1 MTSEVSHKEFF
12 GYKVHPAADVFP
24 MMDETRFKELADDIK
39 AHGLISKIQLFDG
52 QIIDGRNRAR
62 ACLVLGLQP
71 DFVFIQCANP
81 YSYAWSL
88 NGQRRDLSDIQRG
101 VIFLQCQKGAE
112 AIDAAKKEAEE
123 RRRAAIAEER
133 SKRVDVP
140 NPQGIG
146 GKSNKTSDS
155 TLLDGQN
162 CSSHLTKHRQRNH
175 DNRSSSIAAK
185 SAGITPA
192 TMQKS
197 QAIFNAGPEYA
208 NAVANGA
215 MKPTEALRKIRNTK
229 KLERIKALPDGK
241 YHVIYA
247 DPPWQY
253 NDKRETGDHREST
266 GAEHHYPTMPL
277 PDLKALAVSGLAATD
292 AVLFC
297 WATFP
302 LLPEALEV
310 VKSWGFAYKTAFV
323 WDKGAGAFGHYH
335 NAAAE
340 LLLVATR
347 GSGVPQ
353 TDMREDQVMSF
364 VREEHSRKP
373 SAWRSMIDRLY
384 PHGPRIELFRRGEAP
399 PGWHVWGA
407 EAEDAA
413 I

>member
-1 MTSEVSHKEFF
+1 MTSEVSHSNFF

-62 ACLVLGLQP
+62 ACQLIGLQP
-71 DFVFIQCANP
+71 DFVTIQCENP
-81 YSYAWSL
+81 YSYVWSL
-88 NGQRRDLSDIQRG
+88 NGQRRDLGDIQRS

-112 AIDAAKKEAEE
+112 AIDAARKEAEE
-123 RRRAAIAEER
+123 RRRAAIAKNQAGNDNAKKTDGENR
-133 SKRVDVP
+133 SPHLFCPDVP
-140 NPQGIG
+140 SKKP
-146 GKSNKTSDS
+146 
-155 TLLDGQN
+155 
-162 CSSHLTKHRQRNH
+162 RQRNH
-175 DNRSSSIAAK
+175 DNRSRSVAAK
-185 SAGITPA
+185 SAGVTPA
-192 TMQKS
+192 TMQKA
-197 QAIFNAGPEYA
+197 QVIVNAGPEYA
-208 NAVANGA
+208 NAVANGS
-215 MKPTEALRKIRNTK
+215 MKPTEALRQVRNTK

-277 PDLKALAVSGLAATD
+277 SDLKALAVANLAAPD

-302 LLPEALEV
+302 LLPDALEV

-353 TDMREDQVMSF
+353 SDLREDQVMSF
-364 VREEHSRKP
+364 AREEHSRKP
-373 SAWRSMIDRLY
+373 SAWRGMIDRLY
-384 PHGPRIELFRRGEAP
+384 PEGPRIELFRRGDAP
-399 PGWHVWGA
+399 QGWHVWGA

-413 I
+413 L